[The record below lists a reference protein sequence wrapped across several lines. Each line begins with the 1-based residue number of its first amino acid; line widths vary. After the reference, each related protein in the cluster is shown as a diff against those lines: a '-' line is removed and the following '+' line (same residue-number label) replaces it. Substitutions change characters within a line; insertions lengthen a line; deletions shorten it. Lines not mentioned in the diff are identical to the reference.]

1 MTLDEKLV
9 LLMFKMHRH
18 VPIAMFFVGT
28 QEVSIIS
35 TPADFDRLAAELGLE
50 FEEEE

>member
-9 LLMFKMHRH
+9 LLMFKMHGH

-35 TPADFDRLAAELGLE
+35 TQGDFRKLAADIGLE